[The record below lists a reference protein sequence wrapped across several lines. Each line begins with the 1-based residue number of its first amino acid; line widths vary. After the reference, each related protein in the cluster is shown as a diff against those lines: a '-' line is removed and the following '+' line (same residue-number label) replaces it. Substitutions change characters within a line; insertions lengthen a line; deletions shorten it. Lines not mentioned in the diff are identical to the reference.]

1 MNPETAASLGL
12 YYGWANNNGN
22 PFRSSG
28 GGNPFVT
35 GSRSRGI
42 NQQDQSSGSPTRA
55 SGGFGA
61 PIQPPGGGR
70 SRINQQDQPTPTG
83 GPQSVS
89 PYTMPQDITNALG
102 GNPPAVPTP
111 RPAPTTAQVQE
122 NPGQWAGTSFDPT
135 RNIFGNPPT
144 GGANSLPFGS
154 ENVGGVG
161 MYTGANGPSMAGSD
175 PLRSIRSLDQVNYY
189 KYVLPWQQGGGNI
202 NDENAVR
209 AAMESGIRNA
219 GGGSYWGAWGGAPY
233 QQYRVS

>member
-1 MNPETAASLGL
+1 MNPETAASLGRF
-12 YYGWANNNGN
+12 YGWANTGNTGN
-22 PFRSSG
+22 PFRSTG
-28 GGNPFVT
+28 NGNPFAAAP
-35 GSRSRGI
+35 RSRGI
-42 NQQDQSSGSPTRA
+42 NQQDQPSGARA

-61 PIQPPGGGR
+61 PREAPGGGR
-70 SRINQQDQPTPTG
+70 GRINQQDVPSG
-83 GPQSVS
+83 GGVQSTS
-89 PYTMPQDITNALG
+89 PYNTPQDITNALG
-102 GNPPAVPTP
+102 GTPPSVPTP

-135 RNIFGNPPT
+135 RNIFGSYPT
-144 GGANSLPFGS
+144 GGANSLPQGS

-161 MYTGANGPSMAGSD
+161 MYTGANGPSMAESD

-219 GGGSYWGAWGGAPY
+219 GGGSYWGAWGGSPY